1 VRDDD
6 KVEILAGRKGMTSPR
21 SDILTQVIGA
31 YRPGYSLP
39 RAAYLSP
46 EVFAADMEILT
57 GRWIFAGHVSE
68 VAASGDWIT
77 TELGDESAIV
87 VRGADG
93 EVRALAN
100 VCRHRG
106 SRICDAPEGHSSVLT
121 CPYHAWTYHLDGRL
135 RGAREMPEGF
145 DASAHGLKPLPIR
158 IIGGLI
164 FIAFAADPPSLDR
177 AGPALEAMAR
187 LYDWPGARIA
197 LRRTY
202 EVAANWKLVLENYH
216 ECYHCGPAHPEF
228 SHLHALAAPRARVL
242 SHEADPLTGLADV
255 EAWGATPDGAEVVRI
270 MRSRLLPGFE
280 TGSEDGAP
288 LAPPMGEGGTRAP
301 GLCVFAE
308 LGFLSAFLAYPDHG
322 VIYRFAPVSP
332 LGARMEVIWL
342 VSGAAREGVDYNPA
356 RLAWLWDVTS
366 LADKKIIERNQ
377 AGVKSRA
384 YEPGPFSLMEPGA
397 RQYVERYVGELTV
410 LAKTLS
416 DQHVQPLKAP
426 EEG

>member
-1 VRDDD
+1 
-6 KVEILAGRKGMTSPR
+6 MTLRRTDTLP
-21 SDILTQVIGA
+21 QVLGA

-46 EVFAADMEILT
+46 EVFAADMALLT
-57 GRWIFAGHVSE
+57 RRWIFAGHISE
-68 VAASGDWIT
+68 VAAPGDWIT

-87 VRGADG
+87 ARGTDG

-106 SRICDAPEGHSSVLT
+106 SRICDAVRGHSGVLT
-121 CPYHAWTYHLDGRL
+121 CPYHAWTYQLDGRL

-145 DASAHGLKPLPIR
+145 DPSAHGLKPLPIA

-164 FIAFAADPPSLDR
+164 FVAFAADPPSLDV
-177 AGPALEAMAR
+177 AAPALEAMAR

-202 EVAANWKLVLENYH
+202 EVAANWKLALENYH

-228 SHLHALAAPRARVL
+228 SRLHALASPRSRVL
-242 SHEADPLTGLADV
+242 SDEADPVTGLADV
-255 EAWGATPDGAEVVRI
+255 EAWGATPDGAEVVRV

-280 TGSEDGAP
+280 TGSEDGAR

-332 LGARMEVIWL
+332 LVTRMEVIWL
-342 VSGAAREGVDYNPA
+342 VAGVAREGADYDPA

-366 LADKKIIERNQ
+366 LADKRIIERNQ
-377 AGVKSRA
+377 AGVKSSA

-397 RQYVERYVGELTV
+397 RQYVERYVGELG
-410 LAKTLS
+410 AMAR
-416 DQHVQPLKAP
+416 D
-426 EEG
+426 G